1 MSTQVTFFTAAA
13 ASLAVAVYAA
23 FAEQRRKRRKYLDQ
37 VGWVPWNFVQ
47 VLAAMFAVLSIVL
60 ALKLR

>member
-1 MSTQVTFFTAAA
+1 MSTQATFFSIAATA
-13 ASLAVAVYAA
+13 LALAIYSG

-37 VGWVPWNFVQ
+37 VGWVPWNFLQ
-47 VLAAMFAVLSIVL
+47 VVAGIVAICCLAL